1 MRVKPWFTNI
11 WKGYSGFFIITT
23 EECSIGDGTILITT
37 LLWLQISTISVQGT
51 QKGRLSFTIS
61 KEILTV
67 KSLTA
72 HTLLSSSYSLFC
84 LKEVCLSCRHH
95 MPNSFP
101 NYLSFSQQIS
111 TQILTVKSLPWEA
124 TCLIPFVDESIFLP
138 HEAEMLENECLA
150 IEESARNIISFTYL
164 SYHSGDE
171 DLGPLRSTLTSFSA
185 LPNNYVYSQA
195 HEEYKDVGKHSFE
208 SKIH

>member
-1 MRVKPWFTNI
+1 MPLLPTPYAKLVPKLS
-11 WKGYSGFFIITT
+11 KFFPADFDIDFN
-23 EECSIGDGTILITT
+23 G
-37 LLWLQISTISVQGT
+37 
-51 QKGRLSFTIS
+51 
-61 KEILTV
+61 
-67 KSLTA
+67 
-72 HTLLSSSYSLFC
+72 
-84 LKEVCLSCRHH
+84 
-95 MPNSFP
+95 
-101 NYLSFSQQIS
+101 
-111 TQILTVKSLPWEA
+111 KSLPWEA

-164 SYHSGDE
+164 SYHSGEE
-171 DLGPLRSTLTSFSA
+171 DLGPLRSTLTSFPA